1 MLNNSHKDNLINQAV
16 TGNYSPHG
24 SIDEA
29 DCVIGFSFG
38 FRLKNGKIIP
48 GLSNDDLAHF
58 IEENLGDKPYIL
70 QFEIADA
77 LSKKKKDLF
86 VVRKHRNEGEYLDTS
101 EVALQAIEIM
111 NKHEWHK
118 AAIISHPFHMPRVDA
133 LCQKLGIDTI
143 APDGLSSVR
152 FDPKSEQEWTRDKK
166 TWAHREKYVI
176 DYFREKGLI

>member
-1 MLNNSHKDNLINQAV
+1 MSANFEQLTKQAF
-16 TGNYSPHG
+16 TGKYHAHG
-24 SIDEA
+24 SIKEA

-48 GLSNDDLAHF
+48 GLSNDDLANF
-58 IEENLGDKPYIL
+58 IEKHFPDKPYIL

-86 VVRKHRNEGEYLDTS
+86 VIRKHRVKGEYLDTS

-118 AAIISHPFHMPRVDA
+118 AAIIAHPFHMPRVDA
-133 LCQKLGIDTI
+133 LCQKLGINTI
-143 APDGLSSVR
+143 VPDGLSCVR

-166 TWAHREKYVI
+166 TWANREKYVI
-176 DYFREKGLI
+176 DFFREKGLI